1 MRCIVFPYASR
12 GRAGIKSVKAC
23 SVCVRACI
31 QPQAVDPRDEIALDQ
46 AFDYYD
52 TVVHSDINRADH
64 VQKNPE
70 RAKWLMRSYAR
81 NQGAQTPNTVFVQDI
96 SVNGEA
102 SMDAETVASYLNV
115 LRKIFVVED
124 MPAGNP
130 NMRSKT
136 AIRSSDTRYYVDPSI
151 AATALESGPQDL
163 LADLRTFGF
172 LFEILC
178 VRDLR
183 VFADALGG
191 EVYHYRDKNGL
202 ECDTVI
208 HLRNGTYG
216 LVEIKLGGE
225 KLIEEGSAN
234 LRTLSAKIDTNK
246 MKAPA
251 FLMVLTGTGDY
262 AYRRADGMYVIP
274 IGCLKD

>member
-1 MRCIVFPYASR
+1 M
-12 GRAGIKSVKAC
+12 
-23 SVCVRACI
+23 
-31 QPQAVDPRDEIALDQ
+31 DQ
-46 AFDYYD
+46 AFDYHD

-64 VQKNPE
+64 VRKKPE
-70 RAKWLMRSYAR
+70 RVKRLMRSYAR
-81 NQGAQTPNTVFVQDI
+81 NQGVQTPNTVLVQDI

-130 NMRSKT
+130 NMQSKT

-151 AATALESGPQDL
+151 AATALESRPQDL

-251 FLMVLTGTGDY
+251 FLMVLLHGISQFSCSAPASSGSTAWCRPSSMMLSSRPRFNLMSSILYTRIRSL
-262 AYRRADGMYVIP
+262 AAASA
-274 IGCLKD
+274 

>member
-23 SVCVRACI
+23 SVCARACI

-46 AFDYYD
+46 TFDYYD
-52 TVVHSDINRADH
+52 TIVHSDINRADH
-64 VQKNPE
+64 VRKKPE

-81 NQGAQTPNTVFVQDI
+81 NQGAQTPNTVFVQGI
-96 SVNGEA
+96 SVNDEA
-102 SMDAETVASYLNV
+102 SMDAEAVASYLNV

-124 MPAGNP
+124 MPAWNP

-151 AATALESGPQDL
+151 ASAALERGPQDL

-251 FLMVLTGTGDY
+251 F
-262 AYRRADGMYVIP
+262 
-274 IGCLKD
+274 

>member
-1 MRCIVFPYASR
+1 M
-12 GRAGIKSVKAC
+12 
-23 SVCVRACI
+23 
-31 QPQAVDPRDEIALDQ
+31 DQ
-46 AFDYYD
+46 AFDYHD

-64 VQKNPE
+64 VRKKPE
-70 RAKWLMRSYAR
+70 RVKRPMRSYAR
-81 NQGAQTPNTVFVQDI
+81 NQGAQTPNTVLVQDI

-172 LFEILC
+172 LFETLRI
-178 VRDLR
+178 RDLR
-183 VFADALGG
+183 IFVD
-191 EVYHYRDKNGL
+191 V
-202 ECDTVI
+202 
-208 HLRNGTYG
+208 
-216 LVEIKLGGE
+216 LGGE
-225 KLIEEGSAN
+225 KLIEEGSAH
-234 LRTLSAKIDTNK
+234 LRTLSAKIVTSK
-246 MKAPA
+246 TKAPA
-251 FLMVLTGTGDY
+251 FLMVLTGSEDY
-262 AYRRADGMYVIP
+262 AYRRADGVYVIP

>member
-1 MRCIVFPYASR
+1 M
-12 GRAGIKSVKAC
+12 
-23 SVCVRACI
+23 
-31 QPQAVDPRDEIALDQ
+31 DQ
-46 AFDYYD
+46 AFDYHD
-52 TVVHSDINRADH
+52 TVVYSDINRADH
-64 VQKNPE
+64 VRKKPE
-70 RAKWLMRSYAR
+70 RVKRLMRSYAR
-81 NQGAQTPNTVFVQDI
+81 NQGAQTPNTVLVQDI

-178 VRDLR
+178 GRDLR